1 MALADAGP
9 FHSVIPAAQT
19 ALHLRYPAMTR
30 IAIFLP
36 GVIFDEFVF
45 RLILVSAI
53 AWGLV
58 TLAGMHDWCFWTAII
73 FVALVA
79 YPAFH
84 LDYLQTL
91 TPSALT
97 VLREVMLH
105 GAGILW
111 GYLYWRYGL
120 VAAITGHISAHL
132 SLEPLL
138 SVLKCPKPV

>member
-1 MALADAGP
+1 
-9 FHSVIPAAQT
+9 
-19 ALHLRYPAMTR
+19 
-30 IAIFLP
+30 
-36 GVIFDEFVF
+36 
-45 RLILVSAI
+45 
-53 AWGLV
+53 
-58 TLAGMHDWCFWTAII
+58 
-73 FVALVA
+73 VA

-138 SVLKCPKPV
+138 SVL